1 MDGLLRGD
9 ILDNFFQTSATAYPL
24 KASTFFALKITL
36 VECPV
41 SSLVTVLYA
50 GFGCA
55 ELRAYEMA
63 V

>member
-1 MDGLLRGD
+1 MT
-9 ILDNFFQTSATAYPL
+9 FFKTRATAKKL
-24 KASTFFALKITL
+24 TRSTFFASKMQS
-36 VECPV
+36 VESAV
-41 SSLVTVLYA
+41 SSLVTVLYE